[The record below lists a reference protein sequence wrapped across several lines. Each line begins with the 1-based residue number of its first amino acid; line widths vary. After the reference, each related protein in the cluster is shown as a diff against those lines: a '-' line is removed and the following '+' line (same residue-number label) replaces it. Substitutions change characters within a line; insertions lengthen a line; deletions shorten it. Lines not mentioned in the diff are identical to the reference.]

1 MLEQLLANISRVIRR
16 ILKSV
21 LLAREVL
28 SIRVKPT
35 PIVELHKTF
44 HRRPVM
50 VFDAFSVDSDIGIS
64 IVCGLAMGVV
74 RINGRQNISRA
85 EPLGVYN
92 VDLCLSFNVK
102 II

>member
-16 ILKSV
+16 ILKSF

-35 PIVELHKTF
+35 PIVELNKTF

-50 VFDAFSVDSDIGIS
+50 VFDAFSVDSDVGIG
-64 IVCGLAMGVV
+64 VVGGFAMRVV
-74 RINGRQNISRA
+74 RIHCHQNISRA

-92 VDLCLSFNVK
+92 VDLRLSFNVK
-102 II
+102 NI

>member
-50 VFDAFSVDSDIGIS
+50 VFDAFSVYSDVGIG
-64 IVCGLAMGVV
+64 VMCGFAMRVV
-74 RINGRQNISRA
+74 RINGRQNVSWTK
-85 EPLGVYN
+85 LFGVYN
-92 VDLCLSFNVK
+92 IDLSCCL
-102 II
+102 I

>member
-1 MLEQLLANISRVIRR
+1 MLKQLLANISRVIRR
-16 ILKSV
+16 ILKSF

-35 PIVELHKTF
+35 PIVELHKAF
-44 HRRPVM
+44 HRRPVV
-50 VFDAFSVDSDIGIS
+50 VFGAFSIDSDIGIS
-64 IVCGLAMGVV
+64 IVCGFAMRVF
-74 RINGRQNISRA
+74 RIHCRQNISRA

-92 VDLCLSFNVK
+92 VDLCLSFNVE